1 MIRRFSLFLYFFITI
16 LMSHVRAGNVCDVS
30 LPWLESGYNV
40 SFPEGMSSRTNYK
53 VIKDRDGFLWFS
65 TSNGMECYDGLT
77 FLHYHLGKSQLR
89 SIEDGFMVNVVID
102 QTQTIWTYTE
112 RNIVTRFNPQANRFD
127 VVDFLSGRSEGNIC
141 CLHSDGETLLVGF
154 SKGVVAFDLKTS
166 EEIGKYCEDQEIR
179 CIEPMDKSHV
189 FVGTRQGLWLID
201 MEQKSSLFL
210 SAGGMDVNCLRY
222 DAVHD
227 LLWIGSRGMGLH
239 YAQISDLQTCKPIVE
254 DDFSIINVIRS
265 LNDSVML
272 VGTDGQGLKACMVE
286 ADSEGR
292 FVPSRQ
298 ILVASESASAPCQL
312 PNSVIDDIL
321 VDGDNLWLT
330 LDLFG
335 VALLQP
341 RNDVPCMVNPLSV
354 ANADRNALDVS
365 VDRDGRYWI
374 AFPRCIAC
382 YDTPES
388 DPKIYMDEVSGFL
401 TVCAASDGTVWCG
414 GYNAGTYHF
423 DPRSGQTEF
432 FPSVVDNKVLDCVY
446 AFAEDDRHDIWV
458 GGLNFGL
465 TRMHKTESGEY
476 EKMTI
481 PEVNLVTDIRVFS
494 SDTLFVG
501 SFDGVWIV
509 NTCDGSAERV
519 CCSED
524 TWTYTSSIG
533 SLVVAP
539 NREVW
544 LGTMGAGLACYDIE
558 THQATLYGTEYSL
571 PSLEI
576 RGVEMLND
584 SVLCA
589 STEKDGIFAF
599 DIRNH
604 CVVRSLRHSNGQPM
618 GIFSRSSSGGRIHD
632 HVAFGSDNGV
642 ISVGNADIS
651 AQRDTFQIFASGENL
666 RGNSVHLPYSS
677 RNLYLQFTT
686 NDLYHQSEYRFEY
699 LIPGLTH
706 DWESLDET
714 RRFRYLSL
722 PPGHYD
728 ILVRSYNATSLMGE
742 LQLSVEV
749 EQIFW
754 MRWYCL
760 LTYALLFVALVWF
773 VVNHYRI
780 KHISETDGLTG
791 IFNRYA
797 GQKYTA
803 EQLLIRTRGVFFLLD
818 CDKFKHVNDNFGHLV
833 GDKLLIRVAR
843 ALKSTFPDDIT
854 MRLGGDEFAVFVADY
869 GKSYALDAKLEQLMR
884 EIQSIRISEMP
895 GYVPSISIGVAIYDG
910 NSATTFEQLYTQADQ
925 SLYES
930 KKHEGCWVT
939 FG

>member
-1 MIRRFSLFLYFFITI
+1 MNRFLSIYLISLLYTI
-16 LMSHVRAGNVCDVS
+16 WSCAWAGNANTVS
-30 LPWLESGYNV
+30 LPWIESGYNV

-65 TSNGMECYDGLT
+65 TPNGMERYDGLS
-77 FLHYHLGKSQLR
+77 FHHYHLGKSQLR

-102 QTQTIWTYTE
+102 QTQTLWTYTE
-112 RNIVTRFNPQANRFD
+112 RNIVTRFNPEEDRFE
-127 VVDFLSGRSEGNIC
+127 VVDFLSGRNEGNIC
-141 CLHSDGETLLVGF
+141 SLHSDGELLKVGF
-154 SKGVVAFDLKTS
+154 NREVVAFDLQTGA
-166 EEIGKYCEDQEIR
+166 EVGRYPVDQEIR
-179 CIEPMDKSHV
+179 CIEPMDKSRV

-201 MEQKSSLFL
+201 MEQNSTSYI
-210 SAGGMDVNCLRY
+210 SAAGLDVNCLKY
-222 DAVHD
+222 DAVHN
-227 LLWIGSRGMGLH
+227 LLWIGSRGLGLH
-239 YAQISDLQTCKPIVE
+239 YAQVSDLQDCKPVVE
-254 DDFSIINVIRS
+254 NDFSIINVIRS

-272 VGTDGQGLKACMVE
+272 VGTDGQGLNACMI
-286 ADSEGR
+286 AQDGEGR

-298 ILVASESASAPCQL
+298 VLVASESASAPCQL

-335 VALLQP
+335 MALLQP

-354 ANADRNALDVS
+354 SNADRNALDVS
-365 VDRDGRYWI
+365 IDSEGRYWI
-374 AFPRCIAC
+374 AFPRSVVC

-388 DPKIYMDEVSGFL
+388 DPKVYLDDVSGFL

-414 GYNAGTYHF
+414 GYNAGSYHF
-423 DPRSGQTEF
+423 DPRTGQKEF
-432 FPSVVDNKVLDCVY
+432 FPSVVDQKVLDCVY
-446 AFAEDDRHDIWV
+446 AFAEDANHDIWV

-465 TRMHKTESGEY
+465 TRMHKTANGEY
-476 EKMTI
+476 EKTTI
-481 PEVNLVTDIRVFS
+481 PQVSQVADIRVFS
-494 SDTLFVG
+494 ADTLIVG
-501 SFDGVWIV
+501 TFDGVWIV
-509 NTCDGSAERV
+509 NTRDGSAERV

-524 TWTYTSSIG
+524 DWAYTSSIG

-539 NREVW
+539 NREIW
-544 LGTMGAGLACYDIE
+544 LGTMGAGLACFDIG
-558 THQATLYGTEYSL
+558 THKTTLYGMDYSL

-584 SVLCA
+584 SILCA
-589 STEKDGIFAF
+589 STEKNGIFAF

-604 CVVRSLRHSNGQPM
+604 RVVRSLRHSNGQPM
-618 GIFSRSSSGGRIHD
+618 GIFSRSSSGGRIND
-632 HVAFGSDNGV
+632 HVAFGSDNGL
-642 ISVGNADIS
+642 ISIGYADIQLECDS
-651 AQRDTFQIFASGENL
+651 FQIFASGENL
-666 RGNSVHLPYSS
+666 HDNTVHLPYSS

-686 NDLYHQSEYRFEY
+686 NDIYHQSEYRFEY

-706 DWESLDET
+706 DWEQLDET

-728 ILVRSYNATSLMGE
+728 ILVRSYTATSLLGE

-749 EQIFW
+749 DQIFW
-754 MRWYCL
+754 LRWYCL
-760 LTYALLFVALVWF
+760 LTYALLFLSLVWF

-791 IFNRYA
+791 ICNRYA
-797 GQKYTA
+797 GQKYTS
-803 EQLLIRTRGVFFLLD
+803 EQLLAMTRGVFLLLD
-818 CDKFKHVNDNFGHLV
+818 CDKFKYVNDTYGHFV

-843 ALKSTFPDDIT
+843 ALKSTFPGDIT
-854 MRLGGDEFAVFVADY
+854 MRLGGDEFAVFVAGY
-869 GKSYALDAKLEQLMR
+869 GRSYALDAKLKQLIS

-895 GYVPSISIGVAIYDG
+895 GYEPSVSIGAVIYEG
-910 NSATTFEQLYTQADQ
+910 ESSATFESLYTQADQ
-925 SLYES
+925 YLYES

-939 FG
+939 ME